1 MVKKTDVSF
10 VMTVYNKAYYL
21 PSVLTALLGQSGLEN
36 PEFIFIDDHSSDES
50 VDIIKKYTQGIS
62 NVTIIANE
70 DNRGISPRINQ
81 GIALAKGE
89 FVRMLDSDDIFP
101 LDSTE
106 IMLKLARK
114 HQADM
119 VYGCFVKT
127 GKEPAA
133 LEREKTG
140 EFQYKYNEDALSTV
154 LTGRFTRMG
163 QLIKTEVLKKA
174 HGADERVFIQ
184 DESIPLRAA
193 VYALGIIKMD
203 ANVVLVPKEIGNFS
217 GNKLQLDHDRFMAAL
232 GIDSMVKKEYRD
244 YFNFHDMIVSCQ
256 KRLKEDG
263 CVLRIGFPNDNSYP
277 ILKKGLRHKDIGR
290 LTTYCM
296 IRNIGAVK
304 PSLAFLNSI
313 SRLGGRLQYLISF
326 LSVGKKVYHYKYHK
340 DRESFDAV
348 RYKWFGGDYRKVE
361 KKGIHFVYKIMP
373 YKGVDTAFL
382 LDVWPLSRT
391 SFEMAVR
398 HIYKHER
405 KKIDMILYVGSL
417 SFTPWG
423 LWTIPHRY
431 EPKHF
436 NFTCNP
442 LTKGYFDE
450 SLYDIRN
457 WEVNLSNYDLL

>member
-1 MVKKTDVSF
+1 MDVVVKKTFELSDDEI
-10 VMTVYNKAYYL
+10 KAIYRL
-21 PSVLTALLGQSGLEN
+21 FKEVFGLERDVN
-36 PEFIFIDDHSSDES
+36 TFRGEYSNTPLGYSYHSLLLDDNKSIVGFHSCMPF
-50 VDIIKKYTQGIS
+50 YY
-62 NVTIIANE
+62 
-70 DNRGISPRINQ
+70 
-81 GIALAKGE
+81 
-89 FVRMLDSDDIFP
+89 
-101 LDSTE
+101 
-106 IMLKLARK
+106 RK
-114 HQADM
+114 
-119 VYGCFVKT
+119 
-127 GKEPAA
+127 
-133 LEREKTG
+133 
-140 EFQYKYNEDALSTV
+140 
-154 LTGRFTRMG
+154 
-163 QLIKTEVLKKA
+163 
-174 HGADERVFIQ
+174 
-184 DESIPLRAA
+184 
-193 VYALGIIKMD
+193 
-203 ANVVLVPKEIGNFS
+203 
-217 GNKLQLDHDRFMAAL
+217 DHDRFMAAL

-304 PSLAFLNSI
+304 PSLAFLNPI

>member
-193 VYALGIIKMD
+193 VYARGIIKMD

-217 GNKLQLDHDRFMAAL
+217 GNKLQLDHDRFMAYYGMITDYPHLAYKNMCRL
-232 GIDSMVKKEYRD
+232 YRRAVSAYWKYIKKTRPLPYLSRAFAV
-244 YFNFHDMIVSCQ
+244 Y
-256 KRLKEDG
+256 
-263 CVLRIGFPNDNSYP
+263 LRTKVVPPYP
-277 ILKKGLRHKDIGR
+277 DI
-290 LTTYCM
+290 
-296 IRNIGAVK
+296 
-304 PSLAFLNSI
+304 AFLE
-313 SRLGGRLQYLISF
+313 RMKR
-326 LSVGKKVYHYKYHK
+326 
-340 DRESFDAV
+340 DFDAL
-348 RYKWFGGDYRKVE
+348 E
-361 KKGIHFVYKIMP
+361 GIRRVQ
-373 YKGVDTAFL
+373 
-382 LDVWPLSRT
+382 
-391 SFEMAVR
+391 
-398 HIYKHER
+398 
-405 KKIDMILYVGSL
+405 
-417 SFTPWG
+417 
-423 LWTIPHRY
+423 
-431 EPKHF
+431 
-436 NFTCNP
+436 NP
-442 LTKGYFDE
+442 LWALE
-450 SLYDIRN
+450 R
-457 WEVNLSNYDLL
+457 